1 MRGRY
6 NTRRKG
12 PPILTWRT
20 RALAAALLAAWVG
33 PAGAAEVVIENIGL
47 TSQGFPYVAY
57 RLDRPFEGKALEGIR
72 SGLPSTLTYTVEL
85 WQRRNGWW
93 DRLEETRESQARV
106 LRDLLNEE
114 YVLIT
119 GEEVRRFRELDAL
132 TEVACAQRRE
142 YFQSLGAGRSYYVVV
157 TANLAPLSVE
167 DLRELESW
175 LQGNLRSGDVS
186 PREGVAGL
194 SGTMVGMLLA
204 WTGFGDDDVRA
215 RSITFVPEQLL
226 RDLPAAPLARQSSA
240 SENSSAP
247 DSGTAGTRP

>member
-1 MRGRY
+1 MA
-6 NTRRKG
+6 K
-12 PPILTWRT
+12 

-33 PAGAAEVVIENIGL
+33 PVGAAEVVIENLGL
-47 TSQGFPYVAY
+47 TSQGFTYVSY

-85 WQRRNGWW
+85 WRRRVGWW

-114 YVLIT
+114 YVLVT

-132 TEVACAQRRE
+132 TEAACAQRRE
-142 YFQSLGAGRSYYVVV
+142 YFQALGPGRGYYVVV

-175 LQGNLRSGDVS
+175 LQGSLRSGEVS
-186 PREGVAGL
+186 PGEGVAGL
-194 SGTMVGMLLA
+194 SGTMVGLLLA

-215 RSITFVPEQLL
+215 RSTTFLPEQLP
-226 RDLPAAPLARQSSA
+226 RDLPATPPVRPSTP
-240 SENSSAP
+240 SENASTP
-247 DSGTAGTRP
+247 DSGGTRP